1 MKNAISSKK
10 NNSNTPTIEPAI
22 TAVWFED
29 LLFLSSVARAI
40 NIVETTY
47 LIAEDPSFED
57 LFEVKGG
64 IKPVLVEG
72 RTTVF
77 VEVNPLPAN
86 LGTPELL
93 FNGAGIL
100 FPGDTDVLLPRETGV
115 LVGAGVEAPDDE
127 SELFTTALTR
137 GFLLINS
144 QLLLPTVQFVLTS
157 WKFQKEM
164 GLKMN

>member
-1 MKNAISSKK
+1 VNIRRSCARTLWRRMKNAISSKK

-29 LLFLSSVARAI
+29 LLV
-40 NIVETTY
+40 
-47 LIAEDPSFED
+47 AEDPSFED
-57 LFEVKGG
+57 VFEVKGG

-137 GFLLINS
+137 GFLELEVSEGDGLEDELNS
-144 QLLLPTVQFVLTS
+144 VL
-157 WKFQKEM
+157 E
-164 GLKMN
+164 LEY

>member
-1 MKNAISSKK
+1 VNIRRSCARTLWRRMKNAISSKK

-29 LLFLSSVARAI
+29 LL
-40 NIVETTY
+40 
-47 LIAEDPSFED
+47 IAEDPSFED
-57 LFEVKGG
+57 VFEVKGG

-137 GFLLINS
+137 GFLELEVSEGDGLEDELNS
-144 QLLLPTVQFVLTS
+144 VL
-157 WKFQKEM
+157 E
-164 GLKMN
+164 LEY